1 MINNDGV
8 AEYFATV
15 QKNTES
21 AAGKVVQRTKA
32 QREKEIMST
41 PDNVRLREEAAARS
55 TEKIK
60 RRVLRKQARKAGA
73 EHLVKCSMEPGKK
86 KTESKSLTE
95 LYEKGQFTEDREEW
109 QKRTSK
115 AL

>member
-1 MINNDGV
+1 MH
-8 AEYFATV
+8 
-15 QKNTES
+15 
-21 AAGKVVQRTKA
+21 RTKA

-41 PDNVRLREEAAARS
+41 TARC

-86 KTESKSLTE
+86 KTESKPLTE
-95 LYEKGQFTEDREEW
+95 LYVKGQFMEEW